1 MSNINDG
8 GPAFPSTMP
17 YAPAATVGPQ
27 PTYYSSGPHTWT
39 APTISSPGMSLRDW
53 IAGQALISVGQTLVA
68 PSGATLEAVCA
79 ELARAS
85 YLVADAMLAER
96 SKPGASS

>member
-1 MSNINDG
+1 MTKINDG
-8 GPAFPSTMP
+8 GAAFPFGTRR
-17 YAPAATVGPQ
+17 YDGGDHYLGTQ
-27 PTYYSSGPHTWT
+27 YDH
-39 APTISSPGMSLRDW
+39 GMSLRDW
-53 IAGQALISVGQTLVA
+53 FAGQALISVGQTMVA

-96 SKPGASS
+96 SKSGASS